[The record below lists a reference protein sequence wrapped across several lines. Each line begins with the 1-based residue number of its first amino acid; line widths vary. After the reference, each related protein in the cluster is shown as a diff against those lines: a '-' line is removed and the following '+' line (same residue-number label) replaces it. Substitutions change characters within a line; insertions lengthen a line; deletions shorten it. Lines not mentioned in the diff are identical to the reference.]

1 MTILKTTKELNS
13 WFIENSN
20 GLAKNVGFV
29 PTMGALH
36 SGHGTLIER
45 ASKECDSVVV
55 SIFVN
60 PTQFNE
66 ATDFQS
72 YPRTLEG
79 DMLLAKDAG
88 ATVVFAPSPEDIYGL
103 NVHAE
108 RVDYGP
114 VTSTF
119 EGRSRPGH
127 FDGVISV
134 VDKLFVAVKPQKA
147 YFGSKD
153 LQQVAV
159 VERMSR
165 ERHPQIQIV
174 SCDLIRDE
182 NGLALSSRNARLSSQ
197 GIALAQHISS
207 ELQASVSRVKEGL
220 ETAKSVEMAQHNLE
234 NLGGLDLEYIGGVD
248 KKTFAKTSADRGWTH
263 IVVAARVEG
272 VRLIDNI
279 EL

>member
-66 ATDFQS
+66 TTDFQS

-248 KKTFAKTSADRGWTH
+248 KKTFAKSSADRGWTH